1 MEYAFPSLVQTLL
14 ASSLPS
20 MTRPQL
26 LQVVDRLSSTRQALD
41 VAKFKQE
48 LDVGSTKEAAD
59 MAKFKQALAVDGG
72 SSRQQQADE
81 VSSRLVG
88 EGEDES

>member
-1 MEYAFPSLVQTLL
+1 M
-14 ASSLPS
+14 
-20 MTRPQL
+20 MRPQL
-26 LQVVDRLSSTRQALD
+26 LQVVDHLSSNRQALD
-41 VAKFKQE
+41 VAKFKQEQE

-59 MAKFKQALAVDGG
+59 VAKFKQALAVDEG

>member
-1 MEYAFPSLVQTLL
+1 
-14 ASSLPS
+14 

-59 MAKFKQALAVDGG
+59 MAKFKQALTVDRG

-88 EGEDES
+88 EGES

>member
-1 MEYAFPSLVQTLL
+1 
-14 ASSLPS
+14 

-59 MAKFKQALAVDGG
+59 VVKFKQELDVGSTKEAADMAKFKQALAVDRG

>member
-1 MEYAFPSLVQTLL
+1 
-14 ASSLPS
+14 

-48 LDVGSTKEAAD
+48 QELDVGSTKEAAD
-59 MAKFKQALAVDGG
+59 VAKFKQALAVDGG